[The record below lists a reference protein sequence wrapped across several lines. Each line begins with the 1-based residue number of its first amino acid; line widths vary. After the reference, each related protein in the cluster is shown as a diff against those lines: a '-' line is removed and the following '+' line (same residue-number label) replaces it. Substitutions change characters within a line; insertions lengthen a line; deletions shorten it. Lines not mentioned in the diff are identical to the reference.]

1 MFGVAVESEAPARK
15 RGKIT
20 DEWGN
25 GLDGVTVLAEP
36 ERAGAPQTVSRLAMT
51 ATFNS

>member
-1 MFGVAVESEAPARK
+1 VFGVAVESEAPARK